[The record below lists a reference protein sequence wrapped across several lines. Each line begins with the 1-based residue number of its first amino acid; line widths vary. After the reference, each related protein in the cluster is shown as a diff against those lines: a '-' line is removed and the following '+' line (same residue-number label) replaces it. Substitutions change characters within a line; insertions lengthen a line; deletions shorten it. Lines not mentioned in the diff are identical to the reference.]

1 MHTIICSFSELKQI
15 LFSEIIRRMTEEFDE
30 DSGDYPLIMS
40 GPQWKK
46 FRTSFSDFL
55 QVIIFA
61 SVLYIV
67 DFLASN

>member
-1 MHTIICSFSELKQI
+1 MHIITCSFAELKQI
-15 LFSEIIRRMTEEFDE
+15 LFREIIRRMTEEFDE

-55 QVIIFA
+55 QVTILLVFYT
-61 SVLYIV
+61 L
-67 DFLASN
+67 